1 MRKKRGEHYSQ
12 CLTHIVGFIKHRG
25 RKLTG
30 KITYLTVVLNLTII
44 SHYISQISM
53 SVLFRTTH
61 VFPMLTL
68 CALTRMDR
76 TIASAKMLSS
86 KTAQPV
92 KVQYNLVYKLVF
104 FVA

>member
-1 MRKKRGEHYSQ
+1 
-12 CLTHIVGFIKHRG
+12 
-25 RKLTG
+25 
-30 KITYLTVVLNLTII
+30 
-44 SHYISQISM
+44 M

-76 TIASAKMLSS
+76 TIASAKMVSS
-86 KTAQPV
+86 KTAQTV